1 MKVVIA
7 HRDGSPKVVDL
18 PEPALGRNTVRVR
31 VSHSAV
37 SLPEEMDALKSVEGR
52 LKPDEDGLPLGS
64 SCSGLIED
72 LGSDVRSLKKGLRVA
87 AFGRPYVYH
96 ATHLSVPENMLVELP
111 KKVNHE
117 EGAFAAQG
125 ARAMH
130 LFRQSGVEL
139 GGSLLVFGGGMM
151 GILVAQIARAAG
163 AAVLL
168 IDDQEHRLTKA
179 RNVGIAQTAGYDSNE
194 LVREVSA
201 MTGSQGADGAI
212 VTADATDKAID
223 EAAQLLRFNG
233 RLILTGRSPMPFD
246 SDLLVEK
253 EICVRPVTHAGA
265 GHRDPH
271 YERDGIRYPR
281 GLVRWTV
288 RDNVVVFLNL
298 VAERKVQI
306 TPLISERL
314 PLERAAAAF
323 EKIQRSRNAV
333 IGAVLAI

>member
-7 HRDGSPKVVDL
+7 HRNGSPKVVDL

-37 SLPEEMDALKSVEGR
+37 ALPEELDALQSIEAR

-72 LGSDVRSLKKGLRVA
+72 LGPEVRNLKRGLRVA

-96 ATHLSVPENMLVELP
+96 ATYLSVPESMVVELP

-139 GGSLLVFGGGMM
+139 GGSLLVFGGGMA

-163 AAVLL
+163 ASVML
-168 IDDQEHRLTKA
+168 IDDQDHRLAKA
-179 RNVGIAQTAGYDSNE
+179 RNVGIAQTSGYNSTD

-201 MTGSQGADGAI
+201 MTDSQGADAAI
-212 VTADATDKAID
+212 LTADASDKAID

-233 RLILTGRSPMPFD
+233 QLILTGRTPLPVN
-246 SDLLVEK
+246 SDLMMEK
-253 EICVRPVTHAGA
+253 ELRVHPVTHAGA

-288 RDNVVVFLNL
+288 RDNVVVFMNL
-298 VAERKVQI
+298 LAERKVQI

-323 EKIQRSRNAV
+323 EKIQRTRNAV
-333 IGAVLAI
+333 IGAVLAV